1 MNTSFSAVQICQVLG
16 GALTGRWPRWTSRAA
31 WPWLRCRVGRA
42 PGAAWPGCSPRTRR
56 SSAAAAACSDVR
68 SHRWLS
74 WDMRGGAG
82 MLAYPSGGSE
92 APGAGGWSPCGLGDA
107 HLRARVGQQARQLC
121 VRVDRGADVVGRLA
135 RSGEGAEGGAVGGGG
150 CCSAG
155 AGSCGGEPGG
165 GIGAPPPP
173 AGVVGSICCSHCGGG
188 SAGGLC
194 TRTSPKNVTVQRQQG
209 GTKHLRRTP
218 GGPTSRGC
226 ARAGQGCRRAGC

>member
-1 MNTSFSAVQICQVLG
+1 
-16 GALTGRWPRWTSRAA
+16 
-31 WPWLRCRVGRA
+31 
-42 PGAAWPGCSPRTRR
+42 
-56 SSAAAAACSDVR
+56 
-68 SHRWLS
+68 
-74 WDMRGGAG
+74 

-188 SAGGLC
+188 SAGGLSQI
-194 TRTSPKNVTVQRQQG
+194 RPQRSSAALS
-209 GTKHLRRTP
+209 GTKEEANVADESLKGWLTLRSGAAPRLPVLSAAAQRSTRPALPCQALPEPAARRRSPLPGPPSSRT
-218 GGPTSRGC
+218 
-226 ARAGQGCRRAGC
+226 A